1 MGTKKIVLALGFFDG
16 VHLGH
21 QELIKKA
28 IHQAQLE
35 QCSSGVLTFTDHPL
49 THIFP
54 TYAPTLIMSN
64 EDKIAKCKS
73 LGIDEV
79 YMENFDQ
86 KVMTLSPKEF
96 VVDYLLKKF
105 DLAHLVV
112 GFDYT
117 FGYKAAG
124 NTAVLK
130 QLGQYYGFGVTVI
143 DELKIDGV
151 PVSSS
156 LIRQLIGVGK
166 VRAASKY
173 LGADHFIRGVVVIGK
188 QLGSRFKLPTAN
200 LKMSPNLVLP
210 SSGVYY
216 TQIEIDG
223 KWYDGATNLGINP
236 TFKNHPYS
244 IETYIYD
251 FNRNIYGKKV
261 KLLFKD
267 KTRGEMKFDNIEDL
281 FARIRRD
288 IKEIDDKR
296 LLKSKTNP
304 L

>member
-1 MGTKKIVLALGFFDG
+1 MGMKKIVLALGFFDG

-35 QCSSGVLTFTDHPL
+35 QCISGVLTFKDHPL
-49 THIFP
+49 TYIFP

-64 EDKIAKCKS
+64 EDKIEKCKTY
-73 LGIDEV
+73 GIDEV
-79 YMENFDQ
+79 HLEYFDQ
-86 KVMTLSPKEF
+86 KVMSLSPKEF

-105 DLAHLVV
+105 NLAHLVV

-117 FGYKAAG
+117 FGYKASG
-124 NTAVLK
+124 DTSLLK
-130 QLGQYYGFGVTVI
+130 KMGRYYGFGVTVV
-143 DELKIDGV
+143 DELKIGGAS
-151 PVSSS
+151 VSSS

-166 VRAASKY
+166 VRAVSKY
-173 LGADHFIRGVVVIGK
+173 LGGDHFIRGVVVVGK
-188 QLGSRFKLPTAN
+188 QLGSRFQLPTAI
-200 LKMSPNLVLP
+200 LKMTTNLVLP

-216 TQIEIDG
+216 TQIEVDG

-261 KLLFKD
+261 KLVFKE
-267 KTRGEMKFDNIEDL
+267 KIRGEMKFEHIEDL
-281 FARIRRD
+281 FAQIRHD
-288 IKEIDDKR
+288 VQEIDRGR
-296 LLKSKTNP
+296 LLKKI
-304 L
+304 